1 MALPLLAI
9 GELVGHSLFGHK
21 GSSHAKGLLN
31 DLSFGSQLQRKLD
44 QLGTDGTSLLSQL
57 ASMLQAGTPM
67 ATIIDRVA
75 KAVSNA
81 LANATGNGG
90 DVTRRRTLERALA
103 AALAPPGTSPPNQ
116 SRVQQAAALER
127 RLGDLLSK
135 ISREMT
141 SAGQQKRFSGAVLDA
156 KPAREIPAQQMNQST
171 GNTPAASLSF
181 AESILQSVMQQLQQ
195 DASQAAPQTATQPAA
210 HTATAAAQQITVQST
225 DVLGRMLAR
234 AASADVQHAGQTA
247 APAAAV
253 TTPPSSTHASPSD
266 LFARLV
272 TAITQSSSEN
282 ASRQGG
288 KQSEEFAFANRALP
302 VLHHTPASSNA
313 TPAAAFATATL
324 NASAPA
330 AQPGSL
336 PATPYTIDPQA
347 VIEQVVKGIVL
358 RNAGS
363 TSELRMRLQPE
374 HLGDV
379 SLKLTVTGSTITAN
393 IIAQNADVR
402 HALLSNQQ
410 QLARS
415 LAEAGLSLGKFSVD
429 VSGGNPGFSQQQ
441 SQHHRSLSK
450 AGALHIAA
458 LAEDDTWADPFAPPV
473 LTGARPLVLNHLA

>member
-1 MALPLLAI
+1 MVAH
-9 GELVGHSLFGHK
+9 GLFGHK

-31 DLSFGSQLQRKLD
+31 DLSFGSQLQQKLD

-90 DVTRRRTLERALA
+90 DTTRRRTLERALA
-103 AALAPPGTSPPNQ
+103 AALAPPGTSPPDQ
-116 SRVQQAAALER
+116 TSSSAEALSLAKGAALEK
-127 RLGDLLSK
+127 RLGDLLSR

-141 SAGQQKRFSGAVLDA
+141 NAGQQKRFSGTVLDA
-156 KPAREIPAQQMNQST
+156 NSAREIPAQQMNQST
-171 GNTPAASLSF
+171 GIAPAASSSF

-195 DASQAAPQTATQPAA
+195 DASQAAPQLTAQ
-210 HTATAAAQQITVQST
+210 TAAQTAASATQQITAQSA

-234 AASADVQHAGQTA
+234 AASADVQHAQQTA
-247 APAAAV
+247 APAAFVAAPAV
-253 TTPPSSTHASPSD
+253 PTSTTHPSPSD
-266 LFARLV
+266 VFARLI
-272 TAITQSSSEN
+272 TIITQTSNEN
-282 ASRQGG
+282 ASNQGG
-288 KQSEEFAFANRALP
+288 KQSGQFAFASRALP
-302 VLHHTPASSNA
+302 VLHRTPSTGNA
-313 TPAAAFATATL
+313 TPAAAFATAIQ

-330 AQPGSL
+330 AQTPSL
-336 PATPYTIDPQA
+336 AQAPYIDPQA
-347 VIEQVVKGIVL
+347 VIEQLVKGIVL

-363 TSELRMRLQPE
+363 TSEVRMRLQPE

-379 SLKLTVTGSTITAN
+379 SLKLTVTGNTISAS
-393 IIAQNADVR
+393 IVAQNADVR

-441 SQHHRSLSK
+441 SGQHRLFSK
-450 AGALHIAA
+450 AGALHIGA

-473 LTGARPLVLNHLA
+473 FAGARPLVLNHLA